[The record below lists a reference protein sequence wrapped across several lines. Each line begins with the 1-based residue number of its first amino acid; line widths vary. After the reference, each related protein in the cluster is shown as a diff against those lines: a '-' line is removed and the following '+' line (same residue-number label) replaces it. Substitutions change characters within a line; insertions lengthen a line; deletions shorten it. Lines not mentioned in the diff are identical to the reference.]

1 MEDINS
7 YYNREDGPSRYD
19 MWLFWSAYRGWLAAR
34 GVHLQ
39 AQRKHTSLWSPPAY
53 TSPASLPYAERCSDD
68 ATAFEPPIPYV
79 GGATSVAYRACSD
92 HDKLKCAPAQDN
104 HGRDL
109 IIKLVNTYTHEYRI
123 LQDLLR
129 CEALF
134 GQDFQGVLPPV
145 AILDTP
151 YKFSFV
157 VMPT

>member
-1 MEDINS
+1 
-7 YYNREDGPSRYD
+7 

-39 AQRKHTSLWSPPAY
+39 VLREYTLIGSPPPY
-53 TSPASLPYAERCSDD
+53 TAPASFPYAERCSDD
-68 ATAFEPPIPYV
+68 ATGIKPPSPYV
-79 GGATSVAYRACSD
+79 CGATSVAYRACYV

-104 HGRDL
+104 HGRDVM
-109 IIKLVNTYTHEYRI
+109 IKLVNTYTHEYRI

-134 GQDFQGVLPPV
+134 GQDFQDFQGVLPPV
-145 AILDTP
+145 AILDTA